1 MTVTAIRAGIGMH
14 EDENL
19 TGGELLLRTLLELL
33 DCAHAPYAFTSC
45 SSASC
50 VSAVLGNIVH
60 LRKGARIDLRQVMS
74 VGFYIGFSDDNRTT
88 DFKVAAE

>member
-19 TGGELLLRTLLELL
+19 TGGELLVCTLLELL

-50 VSAVLGNIVH
+50 VSAVLRNIIH
-60 LRKGARIDLRQVMS
+60 LQKGARIDLRQVMS
-74 VGFYIGFSDDNRTT
+74 VGFYIGFSGDNRITG
-88 DFKVAAE
+88 FKLAAE